1 MQITGAQEDESEYNR
16 SIKTTRP
23 TAYELS
29 RFKDLPKNV
38 TMIEYEDLR
47 GMTMKLEARMSNPAD
62 KEKTFKSKLKSENW
76 MYLEQA

>member
-1 MQITGAQEDESEYNR
+1 
-16 SIKTTRP
+16 
-23 TAYELS
+23 
-29 RFKDLPKNV
+29 
-38 TMIEYEDLR
+38 MIEYEDLR